1 MSQRKRA
8 RLREDLQRELA
19 AIVEFESRDPI
30 VRAAFPT
37 VMDVQLSPDARYARV
52 FVGAGVSTDKDVL
65 LRALTHDRGFYR
77 SLLAERLDLRH
88 TPELRFLIDET
99 VERAMRLEKLLRS
112 DRDPSDADPDVPRE
126 RPTNPAGE

>member
-126 RPTNPAGE
+126 PPTNPAGE

>member
-30 VRAAFPT
+30 VRTAFPT

-52 FVGAGVSTDKDVL
+52 FVAAGAPVDKDVL
-65 LRALTHDRGFYR
+65 VRALEHDRGFYR
-77 SLLAERLDLRH
+77 SLLAERRDLRH
-88 TPELRFLIDET
+88 TPEVRFVIDET
-99 VERAMRLEKLLRS
+99 VERAMRLEEILRS
-112 DRDPSDADPDVPRE
+112 DEDPPEADPDAP
-126 RPTNPAGE
+126 

>member
-19 AIVEFESRDPI
+19 AIVEFEGRDPV

-52 FVGAGVSTDKDVL
+52 FVAAGSAVDKDEL
-65 LRALTHDRGFYR
+65 LRALDHDRGYYR
-77 SLLAERLDLRH
+77 SMLAERLDLRH
-88 TPELRFLIDET
+88 TPELRFVIDET
-99 VERAMRLEKLLRS
+99 VERAMRLEEILRS
-112 DRDPSDADPDVPRE
+112 DADQAE
-126 RPTNPAGE
+126 PTDGGTAQ

>member
-37 VMDVQLSPDARYARV
+37 VMDVQLSPDVRYARV
-52 FVGAGVSTDKDVL
+52 FVAVGSATDPAEL
-65 LRALTHDRGFYR
+65 LRALEHDRGFYR
-77 SLLAERLDLRH
+77 SLLAERLDLRY
-88 TPELRFLIDET
+88 TPELRFSIDET
-99 VERAMRLEKLLRS
+99 VERAMRLDAILRAEATPADGGS
-112 DRDPSDADPDVPRE
+112 D
-126 RPTNPAGE
+126 PAEDEAEPPK

>member
-52 FVGAGVSTDKDVL
+52 FVGAGASTDKDVL
-65 LRALTHDRGFYR
+65 LRALEHDRGFYR
-77 SLLAERLDLRH
+77 SLLAERLDLRY

-99 VERAMRLEKLLRS
+99 VERAMRLEEILQS
-112 DRDPSDADPDVPRE
+112 DRDPPDADPDVPQD
-126 RPTNPAGE
+126 PLTKPAGE

>member
-1 MSQRKRA
+1 MSQRKQA

-52 FVGAGVSTDKDVL
+52 FVAAGAPADKDVL
-65 LRALTHDRGFYR
+65 LRALGHDRGFYR

-88 TPELRFLIDET
+88 TPELRFVIDET
-99 VERAMRLEKLLRS
+99 VERAMRLEELLR
-112 DRDPSDADPDVPRE
+112 DNGAPPEADPDVP
-126 RPTNPAGE
+126 

>member
-19 AIVEFESRDPI
+19 AIVEFEGRDPV

-52 FVGAGVSTDKDVL
+52 FVAAGSAVDKDEL
-65 LRALTHDRGFYR
+65 LRALDHDRGYYR
-77 SLLAERLDLRH
+77 SMLAERLDLRH
-88 TPELRFLIDET
+88 TPELRFVIDET
-99 VERAMRLEKLLRS
+99 VERAMRLEEILRS
-112 DRDPSDADPDVPRE
+112 DSDQAE
-126 RPTNPAGE
+126 PTDGGTAQ

>member
-19 AIVEFESRDPI
+19 AIVEFEGRDPV

-52 FVGAGVSTDKDVL
+52 FVAAGSAVDKDEL
-65 LRALTHDRGFYR
+65 LRALDHDRGYYR
-77 SLLAERLDLRH
+77 SMLAERLDLRH
-88 TPELRFLIDET
+88 TPELRFVIDET
-99 VERAMRLEKLLRS
+99 VERAMRLEEILRS
-112 DRDPSDADPDVPRE
+112 DADE
-126 RPTNPAGE
+126 AEPTDGGTAP

>member
-52 FVGAGVSTDKDVL
+52 FVAVGSVTDAGEL
-65 LRALTHDRGFYR
+65 LQALEHDRGFYR
-77 SLLAERLDLRH
+77 SLLADRLDLRH
-88 TPELRFLIDET
+88 TPELRFSIDET
-99 VERAMRLEKLLRS
+99 VERAMRLDAILRAEETPADGRS
-112 DRDPSDADPDVPRE
+112 ESSEDVAAPSE
-126 RPTNPAGE
+126 